1 MKQEEYN
8 YYSNFS
14 ARTDLSKYNDNALLL
29 YTLQLRFGIE
39 DIDEVAT
46 DSLVDGSDDKKT
58 DLVYIDGDT
67 GEAVIAQGF
76 YAIRDRS
83 EAPANKASDLNTAV
97 TWLLTR
103 EITDLPERIRSA
115 AIELRQRIEDGTI
128 KRITLWY
135 SHNLPES
142 SNVKSE
148 LRSAEY
154 TLSSVLS
161 SHFKENEVESLSLEV
176 GLETIEEWYQA
187 LTIPILMTD
196 QIELE
201 NTDGFEVNESD
212 WQSFSTFFPSQT
224 LYDLFQT
231 HQTKLFSA
239 NVRDYLGSR
248 KSDSNINNG
257 IKVTAE
263 TKPKNFFVYNNGITG
278 IVNDYSF
285 NETSKN
291 LIVSGLSIVNGAQT
305 TGAIGSLPARPSE
318 NMFVPIRLIKC
329 SNPDTIAEIVK
340 YNNSQNKI
348 NAPDFRSNDQ
358 YQKRITAEFA
368 SIGSVEYSARRGG
381 SADIIRRNPNLIP
394 SVTAGQ
400 VLAAFHG
407 EPSIAY
413 NDKSKIWDSD
423 RLYSMFFNDQT
434 TAKHIFL
441 CYSLMKAVENLKLD
455 LMNSTE
461 ELLEQQK
468 NLLSFLRSRG
478 SIVLFT
484 TAISDSLETIL
495 NRRTPNRFR
504 IMFCDDLTLDNAKA
518 EWKKVLNIGTSFVE
532 QLNAGLQD
540 GIKNKERID
549 QARSNFVQMMGAVR
563 GANATVLDEFSMK
576 ICIKS

>member
-1 MKQEEYN
+1 MRQEEFN
-8 YYSNFS
+8 YYPNFE
-14 ARTDLSKYNDNALLL
+14 ARTDLSRYNDNALLL

-46 DSLVDGSDDKKT
+46 DSLVDGYDDKKT

-76 YAIRDRS
+76 YAIKDRS
-83 EAPANKASDLNTAV
+83 EAPSNKASDLNTAV

-103 EITDLPERIRSA
+103 EISELPERIRSA
-115 AIELRQRIEDGTI
+115 ATELRQKIRDGSI

-142 SNVKSE
+142 ANVKDE
-148 LRSAEY
+148 LKSAEN
-154 TLSSVLS
+154 TLASILER
-161 SHFKENEVESLSLEV
+161 HFSDNEVESLSLEV
-176 GLETIEEWYQA
+176 GLETIEDWYQA

-196 QIELE
+196 QIELD
-201 NTDGFEVNESD
+201 NTDGFEVIETD
-212 WQSFSTFFPSQT
+212 WQSFSTFFPANI
-224 LYDLFQT
+224 LFDLFQA
-231 HQTKLFSA
+231 HHTKLFSA

-257 IKVTAE
+257 IKITAE
-263 TKPKNFFVYNNGITG
+263 TKPNNFFVYNNGITG
-278 IVNDYSF
+278 IVNNYSF
-285 NETSKN
+285 DESTKK
-291 LIVSGLSIVNGAQT
+291 LKVSGLSIVNGAQT
-305 TGAIGSLPARPSE
+305 TGAIGSLPQRPAE
-318 NMFVPIRLIKC
+318 NMHVPIRLIKC
-329 SNPDTIAEIVK
+329 SSPDTIAEIVK

-358 YQKRITAEFA
+358 YQKRITAEFSFLGA
-368 SIGSVEYSARRGG
+368 VSYSARRGG

-441 CYSLMKAVENLKLD
+441 CYSLMKAIEDLKLE
-455 LMNSTE
+455 LMSSTN
-461 ELLEQQK
+461 ELLEQQE

-478 SIVLFT
+478 SIVLFA
-484 TAISDSLETIL
+484 TAISDCIEIIL
-495 NRRTPNRFR
+495 NRRTPNKFR
-504 IMFCDDLTLDNAKA
+504 IAFCNTLTLEEAKV
-518 EWKKVLNIGTSFVE
+518 EWRKVLGIASSFVG
-532 QLNAGLQD
+532 QLSTGLQD
-540 GIKNKERID
+540 GIKNKEKID
-549 QARSNFVQMMGAVR
+549 QARSNFEQMMQAVR
-563 GANATVLDEFSMK
+563 GANASVLDEFGSK
-576 ICIKS
+576 ICI